1 MTQRLGPLSN
11 RTRSRVAMLMML
23 ILSGCGYADY
33 DMRLNET
40 KKYWTYLDTI
50 ERLLAGKWT
59 APEVQMELRVPNMFR
74 VMPPPQRI
82 QRDDGTFEEQ
92 PDLRQPDYLSLTFPE
107 LYGAWEAPFSV
118 LKTDGT
124 TEQRKGY
131 IYALC
136 NYWELV
142 GEKSADAGQFLKNF
156 KTYMEEKLQIKA
168 SDERSETQAA
178 GYPAYQPQVLFEV
191 CDFKQKEI
199 DGVHYNFTVY
209 GKTSGSVIGVIVM
222 VLPEGMDSPQNV
234 SKCVP
239 LMLASFGL
247 AKSPPAAAQS
257 RPGAG
262 QAQPTG
268 GAPAKAGF

>member
-1 MTQRLGPLSN
+1 MTQRLRPLSN

-33 DMRLNET
+33 ELRLNET

-50 ERLLAGKWT
+50 ERLLLPKWT

-74 VMPPPQRI
+74 PMPPPQRI
-82 QRDDGTFEEQ
+82 QREDGTFEEQ

-107 LYGAWEAPFSV
+107 LHGAWEASFSV

-156 KTYMEEKLQIKA
+156 KSYMSEKLQIQA

-178 GYPAYQPQVLFEV
+178 GYPAYQPQALFEV

-247 AKSPPAAAQS
+247 AKSPPVATQQRAA
-257 RPGAG
+257 PGQQPAAG
-262 QAQPTG
+262 TPG
-268 GAPAKAGF
+268 KAGF